1 MLINFFMK
9 KYKSCIKNKKLS
21 LQDISKT
28 NNTTN
33 TLILKQHYTWNRYPG
48 VYIPKKTFINNSLYP
63 VVQYES
69 ENKNNVIFLI
79 LVIFCFIKKFTS
91 I

>member
-9 KYKSCIKNKKLS
+9 KYKSCIKSKKLS
-21 LQDISKT
+21 FQDISKT

-33 TLILKQHYTWNRYPG
+33 TLILKQYTWDRYPG
-48 VYIPKKTFINNSLYP
+48 VYIPKKKFVNNTLYP